1 MMIPPPSAAA
11 LRHHH
16 RHHHHHHHYHHYP
29 RRFRDTAATNSD
41 ASARRRSITPPS
53 VTPASRA
60 SSRLRGISGATRGVA
75 LSATRVVTPCVVDFG
90 SAAQQQLQHQQRA
103 SSGASFSLAV
113 PRRRACDPG
122 PSRTSRYSPPTRKD
136 ARPPGTR
143 SSRVPNRRGP
153 THEMAKNVGES
164 RIPVPRATRPSF
176 FPKSRVLEA
185 SRLLTGGRRST
196 IFSGCLQFNSEDESP
211 TSREFT
217 GFATSSPNIKTD
229 STADKTFTIS
239 PAWDIDKNDVQQLVH
254 LSEEKSSLFRLLED
268 PQLSMIE
275 DIGDTCLVESSLGN
289 YNDASGTPH
298 YLMLNKQNSFEHDES
313 LGILTPDQMTD
324 FTVALECS
332 RTPSCENLTGS
343 AGSKLALTRA
353 SASTRPLLDVEP
365 AEEGCTERTPSPEE
379 LPLDPKPVEPIRG
392 NAVPVSFVTSVTSI
406 TSLEAGYQ
414 GDGENSRPASRGA
427 DPPSMAAPPVNLPAP
442 CRQDPM
448 TDSDFFTESDAD
460 AHEEI
465 VRGDRKAQVIDGTL
479 FCAPGE
485 RVCPSFTGEEMD
497 SSGIYSDLDK
507 LQAPGE
513 QAPEENDDHTPDTGD
528 TELSQRSQPSPNA
541 NVIMDYL
548 QNSTKSSD
556 ETSNT
561 NDTMVSV
568 EVTAIEKV
576 EKNEN
581 IRPKPQSKADTM
593 PLKKYKMPKRNVVS
607 KIKAM
612 IESSS
617 KDDAEK
623 EARRSQRSARKGG
636 RWDAVMNKIEAGKNE
651 QRTRSVRKE
660 VKSRVLQNLTLSPS
674 TRSTSKKAGDAN
686 NNNNKDKR
694 RLRGWQ
700 EMKSPTQET
709 ARSSVRSS
717 MSDLSSGPSKD
728 MPKRSPTSAN
738 PSRRFVSNGNHHPV
752 RVNSFDAKKSCVDV
766 ATVELEKS
774 PPSARKPTITRRS
787 TANTNVKQKSS
798 VASIKD
804 RESKETHH
812 NTTYTVTAR
821 TSPET
826 RDQAAQTI
834 APYTNCR
841 VEQAERAAQALAV
854 SVRYLAFEL
863 DAFATPRLK
872 KDFEKLKAD
881 CEEMKNERSALL
893 SEIDVFR
900 ARCVSMEER
909 LETERDDHHKA
920 LDQLRDEL
928 EAHRSKQV
936 ASLIET
942 LEEERHKGDVR
953 LDAVTREHRATIAK
967 LRAEQINELA
977 RKEEMRKSVVH
988 DQGAALMAE
997 IESLRSVLEL
1007 KSQENAVLR
1016 SELDSYRRD
1025 IEEKDAL
1032 QLRLDMAE
1040 ARCEDLK
1047 AQLQRKES
1055 FERQISHEN
1064 EMLHES
1070 IHQVSKHNKRLS
1082 QRNEELQWKLRNKN
1096 DWVSV
1101 LANQLNP
1108 RLSRSAGSEQL
1119 EHSYSLDKNGAH
1131 SSSMMKFMVEKGASV
1146 SWTLEIDDLS
1156 KGPSDSLNAKAVR
1169 TSEGATTPVS
1179 RQGSLR
1185 LTPNAR
1191 PAMDTRAR
1199 SKSISTTCESARTAT
1214 VDEAAAWSPSFNS
1227 TPVTRRRPRKDQS
1240 SPSSSSSSSS
1250 STSSSTAPTVN
1261 SAVAAAVAAAAAAA
1275 AAVADDCNVGGGQR
1289 PQEAG
1294 GEAMISEET
1303 SASSSEDESSTG
1315 SDIPRLGIQ
1324 YAWGKPIK

>member
-1 MMIPPPSAAA
+1 
-11 LRHHH
+11 
-16 RHHHHHHHYHHYP
+16 
-29 RRFRDTAATNSD
+29 
-41 ASARRRSITPPS
+41 
-53 VTPASRA
+53 
-60 SSRLRGISGATRGVA
+60 
-75 LSATRVVTPCVVDFG
+75 
-90 SAAQQQLQHQQRA
+90 
-103 SSGASFSLAV
+103 
-113 PRRRACDPG
+113 
-122 PSRTSRYSPPTRKD
+122 
-136 ARPPGTR
+136 
-143 SSRVPNRRGP
+143 
-153 THEMAKNVGES
+153 MAKNVGES
-164 RIPVPRATRPSF
+164 RIPVPRPARPSF
-176 FPKSRVLEA
+176 FPKSRVIEA
-185 SRLLTGGRRST
+185 SRRLTGSRRST
-196 IFSGCLQFNSEDESP
+196 IFSGCFQFNTENESP
-211 TSREFT
+211 TPREFSS
-217 GFATSSPNIKTD
+217 FATSSPTSKANSAGD
-229 STADKTFTIS
+229 QTFTIS
-239 PAWDIDKNDVQQLVH
+239 PVWDIEKNDVQQLVH
-254 LSEEKSSLFRLLED
+254 FSEEKSSLFRLLED
-268 PQLSMIE
+268 TQLSMIE
-275 DIGDTCLVESSLGN
+275 DVGDTCLVETALTN
-289 YNDASGTPH
+289 YNDASPAPH

-353 SASTRPLLDVEP
+353 SASTRPLVDVEP

-392 NAVPVSFVTSVTSI
+392 NTVPVSFVTSVTSI

-427 DPPSMAAPPVNLPAP
+427 DPPSMAVPPVNLPAP

-485 RVCPSFTGEEMD
+485 RVCPTFTGEEMD

-507 LQAPGE
+507 LQVSGE

-528 TELSQRSQPSPNA
+528 TELSQRSQPSPVVA
-541 NVIMDYL
+541 NVVMDYFQIPAKPL
-548 QNSTKSSD
+548 DELNSTNNS
-556 ETSNT
+556 TAT
-561 NDTMVSV
+561 V
-568 EVTAIEKV
+568 EVTVIEKM
-576 EKNEN
+576 EKNES
-581 IRPKPQSKADTM
+581 IRLKQQGKTDTVA
-593 PLKKYKMPKRNVVS
+593 LKKYKMPKRNVVS

-617 KDDAEK
+617 KDDEK
-623 EARRSQRSARKGG
+623 EARRQRSTRKGG

-660 VKSRVLQNLTLSPS
+660 VKSRVLQNLSLSPS
-674 TRSTSKKAGDAN
+674 TRPMSKKAGDTN
-686 NNNNKDKR
+686 NNSNKDKR

-728 MPKRSPTSAN
+728 LLKRSSTSAN
-738 PSRRFVSNGNHHPV
+738 PPRRFVSNGHTGQV
-752 RVNSFDAKKSCVDV
+752 RGNSFDAKKNCIDV

-774 PPSARKPTITRRS
+774 PPLARKPATTRRLTGNAS
-787 TANTNVKQKSS
+787 AKQKSS
-798 VASIKD
+798 AASIKD
-804 RESKETHH
+804 RESKEAHH
-812 NTTYTVTAR
+812 NSTYTITAR

-826 RDQAAQTI
+826 RDQAAQTTVPF
-834 APYTNCR
+834 ADFR
-841 VEQAERAAQALAV
+841 MEQAERAVQALAV
-854 SVRYLAFEL
+854 SVHYLAFEL
-863 DAFATPRLK
+863 DAFATPKLK

-893 SEIDVFR
+893 SEIDVLR

-909 LETERDDHHKA
+909 LEEEREDHRKA

-928 EAHRSKQV
+928 EDHRTKQV
-936 ASLIET
+936 ATLVET
-942 LEEERHKGDVR
+942 LKDERHKYDVR
-953 LDAVTREHRATIAK
+953 LDETTREHRATIAK
-967 LRAEQINELA
+967 LRADQINELA
-977 RKEEMRKSVVH
+977 RKEEMRRSVVH

-1007 KSQENAVLR
+1007 KSQENTALR

-1032 QLRLDMAE
+1032 QIRLDMAE

-1101 LANQLNP
+1101 LANQLTP
-1108 RLSRSAGSEQL
+1108 RLNRTTGTEQM
-1119 EHSYSLDKNGAH
+1119 EHNYSSDKNGAH
-1131 SSSMMKFMVEKGASV
+1131 SSTMKFMVEKGASV

-1156 KGPSDSLNAKAVR
+1156 KGGSSDSLNTLPKVAR
-1169 TSEGATTPVS
+1169 SSESATTVS

-1185 LTPNAR
+1185 LTPNPR
-1191 PAMDTRAR
+1191 PVMDTRAR
-1199 SKSISTTCESARTAT
+1199 SKSISNTCDSARTPTVEEEEEAT
-1214 VDEAAAWSPSFNS
+1214 WAPSFIS
-1227 TPVTRRRPRKDQS
+1227 TPVPRRCPRKDQS

-1250 STSSSTAPTVN
+1250 STSSTAPAVN

-1275 AAVADDCNVGGGQR
+1275 AADDCNVGGGQR

-1324 YAWGKPIK
+1324 FAWGKPIK

>member
-1 MMIPPPSAAA
+1 MS
-11 LRHHH
+11 
-16 RHHHHHHHYHHYP
+16 
-29 RRFRDTAATNSD
+29 
-41 ASARRRSITPPS
+41 
-53 VTPASRA
+53 
-60 SSRLRGISGATRGVA
+60 
-75 LSATRVVTPCVVDFG
+75 
-90 SAAQQQLQHQQRA
+90 
-103 SSGASFSLAV
+103 
-113 PRRRACDPG
+113 
-122 PSRTSRYSPPTRKD
+122 
-136 ARPPGTR
+136 
-143 SSRVPNRRGP
+143 NRRGP
-153 THEMAKNVGES
+153 THDMAKNVGES
-164 RIPVPRATRPSF
+164 RIPVPRAARPSF

-185 SRLLTGGRRST
+185 SRLLSGSRRST
-196 IFSGCLQFNSEDESP
+196 IFSGCFQFVNTEDESP
-211 TSREFT
+211 TPREKFSGFT
-217 GFATSSPNIKTD
+217 TSSPNIKTD
-229 STADKTFTIS
+229 SAADQTFAIS
-239 PAWDIDKNDVQQLVH
+239 PGWDIDKNDVQQLVH

-268 PQLSMIE
+268 SQLSMIE
-275 DIGDTCLVESSLGN
+275 DVGDTCLVESGLSN
-289 YNDASGTPH
+289 YNDANATPH

-353 SASTRPLLDVEP
+353 SASTRPLVDVEP
-365 AEEGCTERTPSPEE
+365 AEEGCSERTPSPEE

-392 NAVPVSFVTSVTSI
+392 STVPVSFVTSVTSI

-427 DPPSMAAPPVNLPAP
+427 DPPSMAVPPVNLPAP

-513 QAPEENDDHTPDTGD
+513 QASEENDDHTPDTGD
-528 TELSQRSQPSPNA
+528 TELSQRSQPTPVVA

-548 QNSTKSSD
+548 QSSD
-556 ETSNT
+556 ETISI
-561 NDTMVSV
+561 NDTTASV
-568 EVTAIEKV
+568 EVMAIEKV
-576 EKNEN
+576 ENNEN
-581 IRPKPQSKADTM
+581 IRPKPQSKADSV

-623 EARRSQRSARKGG
+623 EARRSQRSTRKGG

-651 QRTRSVRKE
+651 QRTRPARKE
-660 VKSRVLQNLTLSPS
+660 VKSRVLQNLTLSPAA
-674 TRSTSKKAGDAN
+674 RPMSKKAGDAN

-694 RLRGWQ
+694 RTRGWQ

-728 MPKRSPTSAN
+728 IPKRSPTSSN
-738 PSRRFVSNGNHHPV
+738 PPRRFVSNGHTNHHQV
-752 RVNSFDAKKSCVDV
+752 RVNSFDAKKNCIDV
-766 ATVELEKS
+766 TTVELEKS
-774 PPSARKPTITRRS
+774 PPSARKPAITRRLA
-787 TANTNVKQKSS
+787 ANATVKQKSS
-798 VASIKD
+798 VPSIKD

-812 NTTYTVTAR
+812 NSTFTVR

-826 RDQAAQTI
+826 RDQAAQTTV
-834 APYTNCR
+834 PYEDFR
-841 VEQAERAAQALAV
+841 AERAAQALAV
-854 SVRYLAFEL
+854 SVHYLAFEL
-863 DAFATPRLK
+863 DAFATPQLK
-872 KDFEKLKAD
+872 KDFEKLKID
-881 CEEMKNERSALL
+881 CEKMKNERSTVL
-893 SEIDVFR
+893 SEIDGLR
-900 ARCVSMEER
+900 ARCVNLEER
-909 LETERDDHHKA
+909 LEAEREDHSKD

-928 EAHRSKQV
+928 ETHRAKQV
-936 ASLIET
+936 AALVET
-942 LEEERHKGDVR
+942 LKEERRKYDVR
-953 LDAVTREHRATIAK
+953 LEEITREHRATIAK
-967 LRAEQINELA
+967 LRTEHVNELG
-977 RKEEMRKSVVH
+977 RKEEMRRSVVH
-988 DQGAALMAE
+988 DHGAALMAE

-1007 KSQENAVLR
+1007 KSQENTALR

-1032 QLRLDMAE
+1032 QIRLDMAE

-1055 FERQISHEN
+1055 FERQVSHEN

-1108 RLSRSAGSEQL
+1108 RLTRSTGAEQM
-1119 EHSYSLDKNGAH
+1119 EHNFSAEKNGAH

-1156 KGPSDSLNAKAVR
+1156 KGSSSDSLSTKINR
-1169 TSEGATTPVS
+1169 SEGATTVS

-1185 LTPNAR
+1185 LSNRAP
-1191 PAMDTRAR
+1191 MDTRAR
-1199 SKSISTTCESARTAT
+1199 SKSVSTTCESARAAAME
-1214 VDEAAAWSPSFNS
+1214 EAAAWSPTLSS
-1227 TPVTRRRPRKDQS
+1227 TPISRRRPRKDQS
-1240 SPSSSSSSSS
+1240 SPCSSSSSSS
-1250 STSSSTAPTVN
+1250 STSSAAPTVN
-1261 SAVAAAVAAAAAAA
+1261 PAVAAAVAAAAAA
-1275 AAVADDCNVGGGQR
+1275 VDECSIGGGQR

-1315 SDIPRLGIQ
+1315 SDIPRLGMQ
-1324 YAWGKPIK
+1324 FAWGKPIK

>member
-1 MMIPPPSAAA
+1 
-11 LRHHH
+11 
-16 RHHHHHHHYHHYP
+16 
-29 RRFRDTAATNSD
+29 
-41 ASARRRSITPPS
+41 
-53 VTPASRA
+53 
-60 SSRLRGISGATRGVA
+60 
-75 LSATRVVTPCVVDFG
+75 
-90 SAAQQQLQHQQRA
+90 
-103 SSGASFSLAV
+103 
-113 PRRRACDPG
+113 
-122 PSRTSRYSPPTRKD
+122 
-136 ARPPGTR
+136 
-143 SSRVPNRRGP
+143 
-153 THEMAKNVGES
+153 MAKNVGES
-164 RIPVPRATRPSF
+164 RIPVPRAARPSF

-185 SRLLTGGRRST
+185 SRLLSGSRRST
-196 IFSGCLQFNSEDESP
+196 IFSGCFQFVNTEDESP
-211 TSREFT
+211 TPREKFP
-217 GFATSSPNIKTD
+217 GFTSSPNIKTD
-229 STADKTFTIS
+229 SASDQTFTIS
-239 PAWDIDKNDVQQLVH
+239 PGWDIDKNDVQQLVH

-268 PQLSMIE
+268 SQLSMIE
-275 DIGDTCLVESSLGN
+275 DVGDTCLVESGLGN
-289 YNDASGTPH
+289 YNDASATPH

-353 SASTRPLLDVEP
+353 SASTRPLVDVEP
-365 AEEGCTERTPSPEE
+365 AEEGCSERTPSPEE
-379 LPLDPKPVEPIRG
+379 LPLDPKPVEPIRSG
-392 NAVPVSFVTSVTSI
+392 NTVPVSFVTSVTSI

-427 DPPSMAAPPVNLPAP
+427 DPPSMAVPPVNLPAP

-507 LQAPGE
+507 LQAPNE
-513 QAPEENDDHTPDTGD
+513 QASEENDDHTPDTGD
-528 TELSQRSQPSPNA
+528 TELSQRSQPTPVAA

-548 QNSTKSSD
+548 QIPVKTSD
-556 ETSNT
+556 ETSSI
-561 NDTMVSV
+561 NDTTASAEIMV
-568 EVTAIEKV
+568 IEKV
-576 EKNEN
+576 ENNEN
-581 IRPKPQSKADTM
+581 IRPKPQSKADLV

-623 EARRSQRSARKGG
+623 EARRSQRSTRKGG

-651 QRTRSVRKE
+651 QRTRSARKE
-660 VKSRVLQNLTLSPS
+660 VKSRVLQNLTLSPAA
-674 TRSTSKKAGDAN
+674 RPTSKKAGDAN

-694 RLRGWQ
+694 RTRGWQ

-728 MPKRSPTSAN
+728 IPKRSPTSTN
-738 PSRRFVSNGNHHPV
+738 PPRRFVSNGHTNHHQV
-752 RVNSFDAKKSCVDV
+752 RVNSFDAKKNCIDV
-766 ATVELEKS
+766 TTVELEKS
-774 PPSARKPTITRRS
+774 PPSVRKPAITRRLA
-787 TANTNVKQKSS
+787 ANATVKQKSS
-798 VASIKD
+798 TPSIKD
-804 RESKETHH
+804 RESKEAHH
-812 NTTYTVTAR
+812 NNTYAVR
-821 TSPET
+821 TLPET
-826 RDQAAQTI
+826 RDQAAQTTV
-834 APYTNCR
+834 PYEDFR
-841 VEQAERAAQALAV
+841 AERAAQALAV
-854 SVRYLAFEL
+854 SVHYLAFEL
-863 DAFATPRLK
+863 DAFATPQLK
-872 KDFEKLKAD
+872 KDFEKLKID
-881 CEEMKNERSALL
+881 CEKMKNDRSTVL
-893 SEIDVFR
+893 SEVDGLR
-900 ARCVSMEER
+900 TRCINMEER
-909 LETERDDHHKA
+909 LEAEREDHNKD

-928 EAHRSKQV
+928 EAHRAKQV
-936 ASLIET
+936 AALVET
-942 LEEERHKGDVR
+942 LKEERRKYDVR
-953 LDAVTREHRATIAK
+953 LEEITREHRATIAK
-967 LRAEQINELA
+967 LRAEHVNELA
-977 RKEEMRKSVVH
+977 RKEEMRRSVVH

-1007 KSQENAVLR
+1007 KSQENAAVR

-1032 QLRLDMAE
+1032 QIRLDMAE

-1055 FERQISHEN
+1055 FERQVSHEN

-1108 RLSRSAGSEQL
+1108 RLTRSTGAEQM
-1119 EHSYSLDKNGAH
+1119 EHSFSAEKNGAH

-1156 KGPSDSLNAKAVR
+1156 KGSSSDSLSTKAGR
-1169 TSEGATTPVS
+1169 PTEGATTVS

-1185 LTPNAR
+1185 LSNRT

-1199 SKSISTTCESARTAT
+1199 SKSVSTTCDSARTAA
-1214 VDEAAAWSPSFNS
+1214 VDEAAAAWSPTFSS
-1227 TPVTRRRPRKDQS
+1227 TPISRRRPRKDQS
-1240 SPSSSSSSSS
+1240 SPCSSSSSSS
-1250 STSSSTAPTVN
+1250 STSSAAPTVN
-1261 SAVAAAVAAAAAAA
+1261 PAVAAAVAAAAAA
-1275 AAVADDCNVGGGQR
+1275 VDECSIGSGQR

-1324 YAWGKPIK
+1324 FAWGKPIK

>member
-1 MMIPPPSAAA
+1 MLYTWTAQTRIDNPDIGEFPSVPFSTRANT
-11 LRHHH
+11 H
-16 RHHHHHHHYHHYP
+16 
-29 RRFRDTAATNSD
+29 ATNN
-41 ASARRRSITPPS
+41 PP
-53 VTPASRA
+53 
-60 SSRLRGISGATRGVA
+60 
-75 LSATRVVTPCVVDFG
+75 F
-90 SAAQQQLQHQQRA
+90 
-103 SSGASFSLAV
+103 V
-113 PRRRACDPG
+113 PRIRMHN
-122 PSRTSRYSPPTRKD
+122 RYQ
-136 ARPPGTR
+136 
-143 SSRVPNRRGP
+143 
-153 THEMAKNVGES
+153 NVGES
-164 RIPVPRATRPSF
+164 RIPVPRAARPSF

-185 SRLLTGGRRST
+185 SRLLSGSRRST
-196 IFSGCLQFNSEDESP
+196 IFSGCFQFVNTEDESP
-211 TSREFT
+211 TPREKFSGFT
-217 GFATSSPNIKTD
+217 TSSPNIKTD
-229 STADKTFTIS
+229 SAADQTFAIS
-239 PAWDIDKNDVQQLVH
+239 PGWDIDKNDVQQLVH

-268 PQLSMIE
+268 SQLSMIE
-275 DIGDTCLVESSLGN
+275 DVGDTCLVESGLSN
-289 YNDASGTPH
+289 YNDANATPH

-353 SASTRPLLDVEP
+353 SASTRPLVDVEP
-365 AEEGCTERTPSPEE
+365 AEEGCSERTPSPEE

-392 NAVPVSFVTSVTSI
+392 STVPVSFVTSVTSI

-427 DPPSMAAPPVNLPAP
+427 DPPSMAVPPVNLPAP

-513 QAPEENDDHTPDTGD
+513 QASEENDDHTPDTGD
-528 TELSQRSQPSPNA
+528 TELSQRSQPTPVVA

-548 QNSTKSSD
+548 QIPIKSSD
-556 ETSNT
+556 ETISI
-561 NDTMVSV
+561 NDTTASV
-568 EVTAIEKV
+568 EVMAIEKV
-576 EKNEN
+576 ENNEN
-581 IRPKPQSKADTM
+581 IRPKPQSKADSV

-623 EARRSQRSARKGG
+623 EARRSQRSTRKGG

-651 QRTRSVRKE
+651 QRTRPARKE
-660 VKSRVLQNLTLSPS
+660 VKSRVLQNLTLSPAA
-674 TRSTSKKAGDAN
+674 RPMSKKAGDAN

-694 RLRGWQ
+694 RTRGWQ

-728 MPKRSPTSAN
+728 IPKRSPTSTN
-738 PSRRFVSNGNHHPV
+738 PPRRFVSNGHTNHHQV
-752 RVNSFDAKKSCVDV
+752 RVNSFDAKKNCIDV
-766 ATVELEKS
+766 TTVELEKS
-774 PPSARKPTITRRS
+774 PPSARKPAITRRLA
-787 TANTNVKQKSS
+787 ANATVKQKSS
-798 VASIKD
+798 VPSIKD

-812 NTTYTVTAR
+812 NSTFTVR

-826 RDQAAQTI
+826 RDQAAQTTV
-834 APYTNCR
+834 PYEDFR
-841 VEQAERAAQALAV
+841 AERAAQALAV
-854 SVRYLAFEL
+854 SVHYLAFEL
-863 DAFATPRLK
+863 DAFATPQLK
-872 KDFEKLKAD
+872 KDFEKLKID
-881 CEEMKNERSALL
+881 CEKMKNERSTVL
-893 SEIDVFR
+893 SEIDGLR
-900 ARCVSMEER
+900 ARCVNLEER
-909 LETERDDHHKA
+909 LEAEREDHSKD

-928 EAHRSKQV
+928 ETHRAKQV
-936 ASLIET
+936 AALVET
-942 LEEERHKGDVR
+942 LKEERRKYDVR
-953 LDAVTREHRATIAK
+953 LEEITREHRATIAK
-967 LRAEQINELA
+967 LRTEHVNELG
-977 RKEEMRKSVVH
+977 RKEEMRRSVVH
-988 DQGAALMAE
+988 DHGAALMAE

-1007 KSQENAVLR
+1007 KSQENTALR

-1032 QLRLDMAE
+1032 QIRLDMAE

-1055 FERQISHEN
+1055 FERQVSHEN

-1108 RLSRSAGSEQL
+1108 RLTRSTGAEQM
-1119 EHSYSLDKNGAH
+1119 EHNFSAEKNGAH

-1156 KGPSDSLNAKAVR
+1156 KGSSSDSLSTKINR
-1169 TSEGATTPVS
+1169 SEGATTVS

-1185 LTPNAR
+1185 LSNRAP
-1191 PAMDTRAR
+1191 MDTRAR
-1199 SKSISTTCESARTAT
+1199 SKSVSTTCESARAAAME
-1214 VDEAAAWSPSFNS
+1214 EAAAWSPTLSS
-1227 TPVTRRRPRKDQS
+1227 TPISRRRPRKDQS
-1240 SPSSSSSSSS
+1240 SPCSSSSSSS
-1250 STSSSTAPTVN
+1250 STSSAAPTVN
-1261 SAVAAAVAAAAAAA
+1261 PAVAAAVAAAAAA
-1275 AAVADDCNVGGGQR
+1275 VDECSIGGGQR

-1315 SDIPRLGIQ
+1315 SDIPRLGMQ
-1324 YAWGKPIK
+1324 FAWGKPIK

>member
-1 MMIPPPSAAA
+1 
-11 LRHHH
+11 
-16 RHHHHHHHYHHYP
+16 
-29 RRFRDTAATNSD
+29 
-41 ASARRRSITPPS
+41 
-53 VTPASRA
+53 
-60 SSRLRGISGATRGVA
+60 
-75 LSATRVVTPCVVDFG
+75 
-90 SAAQQQLQHQQRA
+90 
-103 SSGASFSLAV
+103 
-113 PRRRACDPG
+113 
-122 PSRTSRYSPPTRKD
+122 
-136 ARPPGTR
+136 
-143 SSRVPNRRGP
+143 
-153 THEMAKNVGES
+153 MAKNVGES
-164 RIPVPRATRPSF
+164 RIPVPRAARPSF

-185 SRLLTGGRRST
+185 SRLLSGSRRST
-196 IFSGCLQFNSEDESP
+196 IFSGCFQFVNTEDESP
-211 TSREFT
+211 TPREKFSGFT
-217 GFATSSPNIKTD
+217 TSSPNIKTD
-229 STADKTFTIS
+229 SAADQTFAIS
-239 PAWDIDKNDVQQLVH
+239 PGWDIDKNDVQQLVH

-268 PQLSMIE
+268 SQLSMIE
-275 DIGDTCLVESSLGN
+275 DVGDTCLVESGLSN
-289 YNDASGTPH
+289 YNDANATPH

-353 SASTRPLLDVEP
+353 SASTRPLVDVEP
-365 AEEGCTERTPSPEE
+365 AEEGCSERTPSPEE

-392 NAVPVSFVTSVTSI
+392 STVPVSFVTSVTSI

-427 DPPSMAAPPVNLPAP
+427 DPPSMAVPPVNLPAP

-513 QAPEENDDHTPDTGD
+513 QASEENDDHTPDTGD
-528 TELSQRSQPSPNA
+528 TELSQRSQPTPVVA

-548 QNSTKSSD
+548 QIPIKSSD
-556 ETSNT
+556 ETISI
-561 NDTMVSV
+561 NDTTASV
-568 EVTAIEKV
+568 EVMAIEKV
-576 EKNEN
+576 ENNEN
-581 IRPKPQSKADTM
+581 IRPKPQSKADSV

-623 EARRSQRSARKGG
+623 EARRSQRSTRKGG

-651 QRTRSVRKE
+651 QRTRPARKE
-660 VKSRVLQNLTLSPS
+660 VKSRVLQNLTLSPAA
-674 TRSTSKKAGDAN
+674 RPMSKKAGDAN

-694 RLRGWQ
+694 RTRGWQ

-728 MPKRSPTSAN
+728 IPKRSPTSTN
-738 PSRRFVSNGNHHPV
+738 PPRRFVSNGHTNHHQV
-752 RVNSFDAKKSCVDV
+752 RVNSFDAKKNCIDV
-766 ATVELEKS
+766 TTVELEKS
-774 PPSARKPTITRRS
+774 PPSARKPAITRRLA
-787 TANTNVKQKSS
+787 ANATVKQKSS
-798 VASIKD
+798 VPSIKD

-812 NTTYTVTAR
+812 NSTFTVR

-826 RDQAAQTI
+826 RDQAAQTTV
-834 APYTNCR
+834 PYEDFR
-841 VEQAERAAQALAV
+841 AERAAQALAV
-854 SVRYLAFEL
+854 SVHYLAFEL
-863 DAFATPRLK
+863 DAFATPQLK
-872 KDFEKLKAD
+872 KDFEKLKID
-881 CEEMKNERSALL
+881 CEKMKNERSTVL
-893 SEIDVFR
+893 SEIDGLR
-900 ARCVSMEER
+900 ARCVNLEER
-909 LETERDDHHKA
+909 LEAEREDHSKD

-928 EAHRSKQV
+928 ETHRAKQV
-936 ASLIET
+936 AALVET
-942 LEEERHKGDVR
+942 LKEERRKYDVR
-953 LDAVTREHRATIAK
+953 LEEITREHRATIAK
-967 LRAEQINELA
+967 LRTEHVNELG
-977 RKEEMRKSVVH
+977 RKEEMRRSVVH
-988 DQGAALMAE
+988 DHGAALMAE

-1007 KSQENAVLR
+1007 KSQENTALR

-1032 QLRLDMAE
+1032 QIRLDMAE

-1055 FERQISHEN
+1055 FERQVSHEN

-1108 RLSRSAGSEQL
+1108 RLTRSTGAEQM
-1119 EHSYSLDKNGAH
+1119 EHNFSAEKNGAH

-1156 KGPSDSLNAKAVR
+1156 KGSSSDSLSTKINR
-1169 TSEGATTPVS
+1169 SEGATTVS

-1185 LTPNAR
+1185 LSNRAP
-1191 PAMDTRAR
+1191 MDTRAR
-1199 SKSISTTCESARTAT
+1199 SKSVSTTCESARAAAME
-1214 VDEAAAWSPSFNS
+1214 EAAAWSPTLSS
-1227 TPVTRRRPRKDQS
+1227 TPISRRRPRKDQS
-1240 SPSSSSSSSS
+1240 SPCSSSSSSS
-1250 STSSSTAPTVN
+1250 STSSAAPTVN
-1261 SAVAAAVAAAAAAA
+1261 PAVAAAVAAAAAA
-1275 AAVADDCNVGGGQR
+1275 VDECSIGGGQR

-1315 SDIPRLGIQ
+1315 SDIPRLGMQ
-1324 YAWGKPIK
+1324 FAWGKPIK

>member
-1 MMIPPPSAAA
+1 
-11 LRHHH
+11 
-16 RHHHHHHHYHHYP
+16 
-29 RRFRDTAATNSD
+29 
-41 ASARRRSITPPS
+41 
-53 VTPASRA
+53 
-60 SSRLRGISGATRGVA
+60 
-75 LSATRVVTPCVVDFG
+75 
-90 SAAQQQLQHQQRA
+90 
-103 SSGASFSLAV
+103 
-113 PRRRACDPG
+113 
-122 PSRTSRYSPPTRKD
+122 
-136 ARPPGTR
+136 
-143 SSRVPNRRGP
+143 
-153 THEMAKNVGES
+153 MAKNVGES
-164 RIPVPRATRPSF
+164 RIPVPRAARPSF

-185 SRLLTGGRRST
+185 SRLLSGSRRST
-196 IFSGCLQFNSEDESP
+196 IFSGCFQFVNTEDESP
-211 TSREFT
+211 TPREKFSGFT
-217 GFATSSPNIKTD
+217 TSSPNIKTD
-229 STADKTFTIS
+229 SAADQTFAIS
-239 PAWDIDKNDVQQLVH
+239 PGWDIDKNDVQQLVH

-268 PQLSMIE
+268 SQLSMIE
-275 DIGDTCLVESSLGN
+275 DVGDTCLVESGLSN
-289 YNDASGTPH
+289 YNDANATPH

-353 SASTRPLLDVEP
+353 SASTRPLVDVEP
-365 AEEGCTERTPSPEE
+365 AEEGCSERTPSPEE

-392 NAVPVSFVTSVTSI
+392 STVPVSFVTSVTSI

-427 DPPSMAAPPVNLPAP
+427 DPPSMAVPPVNLPAP

-513 QAPEENDDHTPDTGD
+513 QASEENDDHTPDTGD
-528 TELSQRSQPSPNA
+528 TELSQRSQPTPVVA

-548 QNSTKSSD
+548 QSSD
-556 ETSNT
+556 ETISI
-561 NDTMVSV
+561 NDTTASV
-568 EVTAIEKV
+568 EVMAIEKV
-576 EKNEN
+576 ENNEN
-581 IRPKPQSKADTM
+581 IRPKPQSKADSV

-623 EARRSQRSARKGG
+623 EARRSQRSTRKGG

-651 QRTRSVRKE
+651 QRTRPARKE
-660 VKSRVLQNLTLSPS
+660 VKSRVLQNLTLSPAA
-674 TRSTSKKAGDAN
+674 RPMSKKAGDAN

-694 RLRGWQ
+694 RTRGWQ

-728 MPKRSPTSAN
+728 IPKRSPTSTN
-738 PSRRFVSNGNHHPV
+738 PPRRFVSNGHTNHHQV
-752 RVNSFDAKKSCVDV
+752 RVNSFDAKKNCIDV
-766 ATVELEKS
+766 TTVELEKS
-774 PPSARKPTITRRS
+774 PPSARKPAITRRLA
-787 TANTNVKQKSS
+787 ANATVKQKSS
-798 VASIKD
+798 VPSIKD

-812 NTTYTVTAR
+812 NSTFTVR

-826 RDQAAQTI
+826 RDQAAQTTV
-834 APYTNCR
+834 PYEDFR
-841 VEQAERAAQALAV
+841 AERAAQALAV
-854 SVRYLAFEL
+854 SVHYLAFEL
-863 DAFATPRLK
+863 DAFATPQLK
-872 KDFEKLKAD
+872 KDFEKLKID
-881 CEEMKNERSALL
+881 CEKMKNERSTVL
-893 SEIDVFR
+893 SEIDGLR
-900 ARCVSMEER
+900 ARCVNLEER
-909 LETERDDHHKA
+909 LEAEREDHSKD

-928 EAHRSKQV
+928 ETHRAKQV
-936 ASLIET
+936 AALVET
-942 LEEERHKGDVR
+942 LKEERRKYDVR
-953 LDAVTREHRATIAK
+953 LEEITREHRATIAK
-967 LRAEQINELA
+967 LRTEHVNELG
-977 RKEEMRKSVVH
+977 RKEEMRRSVVH
-988 DQGAALMAE
+988 DHGAALMAE

-1007 KSQENAVLR
+1007 KSQENTALR

-1032 QLRLDMAE
+1032 QIRLDMAE

-1055 FERQISHEN
+1055 FERQVSHEN

-1108 RLSRSAGSEQL
+1108 RLTRSTGAEQM
-1119 EHSYSLDKNGAH
+1119 EHNFSAEKNGAH

-1156 KGPSDSLNAKAVR
+1156 KGSSSDSLSTKINR
-1169 TSEGATTPVS
+1169 SEGATTVS

-1185 LTPNAR
+1185 LSNRAP
-1191 PAMDTRAR
+1191 MDTRAR
-1199 SKSISTTCESARTAT
+1199 SKSVSTTCESARAAAME
-1214 VDEAAAWSPSFNS
+1214 EAAAWSPTLSS
-1227 TPVTRRRPRKDQS
+1227 TPISRRRPRKDQS
-1240 SPSSSSSSSS
+1240 SPCSSSSSSS
-1250 STSSSTAPTVN
+1250 STSSAAPTVN
-1261 SAVAAAVAAAAAAA
+1261 PAVAAAVAAAAAA
-1275 AAVADDCNVGGGQR
+1275 VDECSIGGGQR

-1315 SDIPRLGIQ
+1315 SDIPRLGMQ
-1324 YAWGKPIK
+1324 FAWGKPIK

>member
-1 MMIPPPSAAA
+1 
-11 LRHHH
+11 
-16 RHHHHHHHYHHYP
+16 
-29 RRFRDTAATNSD
+29 
-41 ASARRRSITPPS
+41 
-53 VTPASRA
+53 
-60 SSRLRGISGATRGVA
+60 
-75 LSATRVVTPCVVDFG
+75 
-90 SAAQQQLQHQQRA
+90 
-103 SSGASFSLAV
+103 
-113 PRRRACDPG
+113 
-122 PSRTSRYSPPTRKD
+122 
-136 ARPPGTR
+136 
-143 SSRVPNRRGP
+143 
-153 THEMAKNVGES
+153 MAKNVGES
-164 RIPVPRATRPSF
+164 RIPVPRAARPSF

-185 SRLLTGGRRST
+185 SRLLSGSRRST
-196 IFSGCLQFNSEDESP
+196 IFSGCFQFVNTEDESP
-211 TSREFT
+211 TPREKFP
-217 GFATSSPNIKTD
+217 GFTSSPNIKTD
-229 STADKTFTIS
+229 SASDQTFTIS
-239 PAWDIDKNDVQQLVH
+239 PGWDIDKNDVQQLVH

-268 PQLSMIE
+268 SQLSMIE
-275 DIGDTCLVESSLGN
+275 DVGDTCLVESGLGN
-289 YNDASGTPH
+289 YNDASATPH

-353 SASTRPLLDVEP
+353 SASTRPLVDVEP
-365 AEEGCTERTPSPEE
+365 AEEGCSERTPSPEE
-379 LPLDPKPVEPIRG
+379 LPLDPKPVEPIRSG
-392 NAVPVSFVTSVTSI
+392 NTVPVSFVTSVTSI

-427 DPPSMAAPPVNLPAP
+427 DPPSMAVPPVNLPAP

-507 LQAPGE
+507 LQAPNE
-513 QAPEENDDHTPDTGD
+513 QASEENDDHTPDTGD
-528 TELSQRSQPSPNA
+528 TELSQRSQPTPVAA

-548 QNSTKSSD
+548 QTSD
-556 ETSNT
+556 ETSSI
-561 NDTMVSV
+561 NDTTASAEIMV
-568 EVTAIEKV
+568 IEKV
-576 EKNEN
+576 ENNEN
-581 IRPKPQSKADTM
+581 IRPKPQSKADLV

-623 EARRSQRSARKGG
+623 EARRSQRSTRKGG

-651 QRTRSVRKE
+651 QRTRSARKE
-660 VKSRVLQNLTLSPS
+660 VKSRVLQNLTLSPAA
-674 TRSTSKKAGDAN
+674 RPTSKKAGDAN

-694 RLRGWQ
+694 RTRGWQ

-728 MPKRSPTSAN
+728 IPKRSPTSTN
-738 PSRRFVSNGNHHPV
+738 PPRRFVSNGHTNHHQV
-752 RVNSFDAKKSCVDV
+752 RVNSFDAKKNCIDV
-766 ATVELEKS
+766 TTVELEKS
-774 PPSARKPTITRRS
+774 PPSVRKPAITRRLA
-787 TANTNVKQKSS
+787 ANATVKQKSS
-798 VASIKD
+798 TPSIKD
-804 RESKETHH
+804 RESKEAHH
-812 NTTYTVTAR
+812 NNTYAVR
-821 TSPET
+821 TLPET
-826 RDQAAQTI
+826 RDQAAQTTV
-834 APYTNCR
+834 PYEDFR
-841 VEQAERAAQALAV
+841 AERAAQALAV
-854 SVRYLAFEL
+854 SVHYLAFEL
-863 DAFATPRLK
+863 DAFATPQLK
-872 KDFEKLKAD
+872 KDFEKLKID
-881 CEEMKNERSALL
+881 CEKMKNDRSTVL
-893 SEIDVFR
+893 SEVDGLR
-900 ARCVSMEER
+900 TRCINMEER
-909 LETERDDHHKA
+909 LEAEREDHNKD

-928 EAHRSKQV
+928 EAHRAKQV
-936 ASLIET
+936 AALVET
-942 LEEERHKGDVR
+942 LKEERRKYDVR
-953 LDAVTREHRATIAK
+953 LEEITREHRATIAK
-967 LRAEQINELA
+967 LRAEHVNELA
-977 RKEEMRKSVVH
+977 RKEEMRRSVVH

-1007 KSQENAVLR
+1007 KSQENAAVR

-1032 QLRLDMAE
+1032 QIRLDMAE

-1055 FERQISHEN
+1055 FERQVSHEN

-1108 RLSRSAGSEQL
+1108 RLTRSTGAEQM
-1119 EHSYSLDKNGAH
+1119 EHSFSAEKNGAH

-1156 KGPSDSLNAKAVR
+1156 KGSSSDSLSTKAGR
-1169 TSEGATTPVS
+1169 PTEGATTVS

-1185 LTPNAR
+1185 LSNRT

-1199 SKSISTTCESARTAT
+1199 SKSVSTTCDSARTAA
-1214 VDEAAAWSPSFNS
+1214 VDEAAAAWSPTFSS
-1227 TPVTRRRPRKDQS
+1227 TPISRRRPRKDQS
-1240 SPSSSSSSSS
+1240 SPCSSSSSSS
-1250 STSSSTAPTVN
+1250 STSSAAPTVN
-1261 SAVAAAVAAAAAAA
+1261 PAVAAAVAAAAAA
-1275 AAVADDCNVGGGQR
+1275 VDECSIGSGQR

-1324 YAWGKPIK
+1324 FAWGKPIK